1 MPGLHRPDQDRTV
14 VGGEE
19 VVLATVGGR
28 LLARLVDAVVIGVP
42 WGLVFLIIPVDTLI
56 KIGLLV
62 VTYLIYETATRTHT
76 VGKRATHIKVVRAD
90 NGEPPGW
97 GRTLVRVLVV
107 NVLTWLVNG
116 IKALFDER
124 RHRGVH
130 DWLAGTVV
138 VAV

>member
-14 VGGEE
+14 VDGEE

-28 LLARLVDAVVIGVP
+28 LLARLVDAAVVGVP
-42 WGLVFLIIPVDTLI
+42 WGLVFLIVPVGTGVKVGLI
-56 KIGLLV
+56 V
-62 VTYLIYETATRTHT
+62 VTYLIYELATRTNT

-90 NGEPPGW
+90 SGQPPGW
-97 GRTLVRVLVV
+97 WRIVVRVVVV

-116 IKALFDER
+116 IKVLADER
-124 RHRGVH
+124 RHRGIH

-138 VAV
+138 IAV